1 MAFHQFR
8 HPEQF
13 LLALPM
19 KSLRKTSAVLDC
31 FTRESR
37 RLTLAEI
44 AERTG
49 LPKTSAHRQLAALR
63 EIGFLVQDGRRDAY
77 RLGFRLLAL
86 GGVVLADIDLM
97 RHAHLPA
104 ETLANQSGEAVH
116 ICVFDG
122 RNVVS
127 IERREMEGASN
138 EIVRIEREPPH
149 CTSTG
154 KAILSVLGAAEA
166 DRLLA
171 DLQADGALP
180 RFGPNTI
187 TDRVRLRRDLVV
199 CRARGYAIDDEE
211 RNLGVRCVGAPI
223 RRHGSVVGAISVTGP
238 VARFPEARLPVLA
251 ELVMATAAK
260 IGLNLER

>member
-1 MAFHQFR
+1 
-8 HPEQF
+8 
-13 LLALPM
+13 M

-31 FTRESR
+31 FTREDR
-37 RLTLAEI
+37 RLTLAQI

-49 LPKTSAHRQLAALR
+49 LPKTSVHRQLAALR

-97 RHAHLPA
+97 RHARLPA

-154 KAILSVLGAAEA
+154 KAILSALGEAEA

-171 DLQADGALP
+171 DLPAEGALP
-180 RFGPNTI
+180 RFGPNTL
-187 TDRVRLRRDLVV
+187 TDRTRLRRDLTI
-199 CRARGYAIDDEE
+199 CRARGYAVDDEE
-211 RNLGVRCVGAPI
+211 RNPGVRCVGAPI
-223 RRHGSVVGAISVTGP
+223 RRHGQVVGAISVTGP
-238 VARFPEARLPVLA
+238 AARFPDARLPVLA
-251 ELVMATAAK
+251 EMVMATAAK

>member
-1 MAFHQFR
+1 
-8 HPEQF
+8 
-13 LLALPM
+13 M

-31 FTRESR
+31 FTRETS

-49 LPKTSAHRQLAALR
+49 LPKTTVHRQLAALR
-63 EIGFLVQDGRRDAY
+63 EIGFLVQDGRRDTY

-86 GGVVLADIDLM
+86 GGVVLADVDLM
-97 RHAHLPA
+97 RHAGEPA
-104 ETLANQSGEAVH
+104 GILAGQSGEAVH

-127 IERREMEGASN
+127 IERREMEGARN

-154 KAILSVLGAAEA
+154 KAILSTLDGTAR
-166 DRLLA
+166 DRLIA
-171 DLQADGALP
+171 DLTGGGDLP

-187 TDRVRLRRDLVV
+187 TDRSRLARELDA
-199 CRARGYAIDDEE
+199 CRARGYAVDDEE
-211 RNLGVRCVGAPI
+211 RNPGVRCVGAPI
-223 RRHGSVVGAISVTGP
+223 RRHGTVVGAISVTGP
-238 VARFPEARLPVLA
+238 AARFPGARLPVLA
-251 ELVMATAAK
+251 EMVMATAAR

>member
-1 MAFHQFR
+1 
-8 HPEQF
+8 
-13 LLALPM
+13 M

-31 FTRESR
+31 FTRETG

-49 LPKTSAHRQLAALR
+49 LPKTTVHRQLAALR

-97 RHAHLPA
+97 RHAGGPA
-104 ETLANQSGEAVH
+104 ETLARQSGEAVH

-127 IERREMEGASN
+127 IERREMEGARN

-154 KAILSVLGAAEA
+154 KAILSTLDEA
-166 DRLLA
+166 GRDLLIA
-171 DLQADGALP
+171 DLLDAGRLP

-187 TDRVRLRRDLVV
+187 ADRICLARDLAV
-199 CRARGYAIDDEE
+199 CRARGYAVDDEE
-211 RNLGVRCVGAPI
+211 RNPGVRCVGAPI
-223 RRHGSVVGAISVTGP
+223 RRHGTVVGAISVTGP
-238 VARFPEARLPVLA
+238 VARFPDARLPVLA
-251 ELVMATAAK
+251 EMVMATAAR

>member
-1 MAFHQFR
+1 
-8 HPEQF
+8 
-13 LLALPM
+13 M

-49 LPKTSAHRQLAALR
+49 LPKTTVHRQLAALR

-86 GGVVLADIDLM
+86 GGVVLADVDLM
-97 RHAHLPA
+97 RHASGPA

-122 RNVVS
+122 VNVVS

-149 CTSTG
+149 CTGTG
-154 KAILSVLGAAEA
+154 KAILSALSAEHCA
-166 DRLLA
+166 QLIDGLVVA
-171 DLQADGALP
+171 GALP
-180 RFGPNTI
+180 RFAPNTI
-187 TDRVRLRRDLVV
+187 TEPARLERALALA
-199 CRARGYAIDDEE
+199 RARGYAVDDEE
-211 RNLGVRCVGAPI
+211 RNPEVRCVGAPI
-223 RRHGSVVGAISVTGP
+223 RRHGTVVGAISVTGP
-238 VARFPEARLPVLA
+238 ARRFPDARLPVLA
-251 ELVMATAAK
+251 EMVMATAAR
-260 IGLNLER
+260 IGLGMER

>member
-1 MAFHQFR
+1 
-8 HPEQF
+8 
-13 LLALPM
+13 M

-31 FTRESR
+31 FTRDAR

-44 AERTG
+44 AARTG
-49 LPKTSAHRQLAALR
+49 LPKTTVHRQLAALR

-86 GGVVLADIDLM
+86 GGVVLADVDLM
-97 RHAHLPA
+97 RHARGPA
-104 ETLANQSGEAVH
+104 ETLTNQSGEAVH

-154 KAILSVLGAAEA
+154 KAILSTLGEA
-166 DRLLA
+166 DCDLLTADLLA
-171 DLQADGALP
+171 DDELP

-187 TDRVRLRRDLVV
+187 TDRTRLRRDLAV
-199 CRARGYAIDDEE
+199 CRARGYAVDDEE
-211 RNLGVRCVGAPI
+211 RNPGVRCVGAPI
-223 RRHGSVVGAISVTGP
+223 RRHGTVVGAISVTGP
-238 VARFPEARLPVLA
+238 APRFPDARLPALA
-251 ELVMATAAK
+251 EMVMATAAK